1 MLRNLKEFKLP
12 EIEEKVLK
20 FWKENQV
27 FEKSLKLREKGKK
40 FRFFEGP
47 PTANGRPGIHHILAR
62 SFKDV
67 IPRFKTMQGYFVRR
81 KAGWD
86 THGLPVEIEIEKE
99 LGLKNKQDIEKF
111 GIAEFNE
118 KAKASVWKYK
128 DEWEKLTDRIGFWL
142 DLKNPYITYKNDYI
156 ESLWWVFK
164 EIAKRGLLAKSFKI
178 VPYCPRCQT
187 PLSSH
192 EMGMPGVYQKVKDP
206 SVYVKFALRQA
217 QGRRVKNKE
226 FLLVWT
232 TTPWTLPSNLAVAVN
247 PELTYT
253 KYKVG
258 KDYLWSFNPPPVE
271 VGTDIEVIEKVSGKK
286 LIGLEYE
293 LLFKVKGPW
302 LNNKKFFKVYGADFV
317 STEDGTGMVHIAP
330 AFGEED
336 MNLIKGVQK
345 ELVGQIPITIDE
357 KGLVQKG
364 LPGAGKFVKKAD
376 AEIIKNLEKRKI
388 LFKSGVI
395 EHDYPFCWR
404 CSAPLLYFSQF
415 SWFVEMSR
423 LREKLLKN
431 NEKINWVPEHIKEG
445 RFGEWLREIKDW
457 AISRNRYWG
466 TPLPIWECADCD
478 NREVIGS
485 LEDLDK
491 LRFSE
496 NQFFILRHGESDH
509 NLKGIIAAGPER
521 GKNISKL
528 TLKGK
533 KQIGKAAEKLKK
545 QLGKGKLDYIFVSPY
560 FRTRETAKIVAKLTK
575 AKIIVD
581 KRLSELNCGIFN
593 WQHIK
598 EYRKFFSNPL
608 EQFTKTP
615 PGGENSTDV
624 KKRIF
629 EAILEINS
637 KYKNKNIL
645 IVSHG
650 DPLWVLDGVLK
661 GLTNEEILKSDYVE
675 VDGDAQKLNFHNW
688 PYNQIGE
695 LDLHRPYVD
704 SIYLRCKECNGKME
718 RVKEVADVWFDSGAM
733 PFAQDHY
740 PFACAQVKS
749 EKLKVKSLEEC
760 IDFPADYI
768 SEGIDQTR
776 GWFYTLLAVATALGL
791 ESPYKNVVTLGLVLD
806 KNGQKMSKS
815 KGNVVS
821 PWDMVNKYGAD
832 AVRWYFYTINP
843 PGEPKKFDEADLGKM
858 LRKFIMT
865 IYNSFI
871 FLNTYAQKVQSSKFK
886 VESKNILDKW
896 ILVRLNQAIA
906 DVTGNLEKYDI
917 NNAGKSLEAFV
928 DDLSRWYIRRSRTR
942 LQKPDDQK
950 DFEAASMTLNYCLLE
965 LSKLIAPFTPFFAD
979 ALYKSLAGGGLS
991 VHLADWPEADKK
1003 SIDYALLEK
1012 MEEVRRISSLAL
1024 ALRAEK
1030 GIKVRQPLQKLEV
1043 KSKKLEAR
1051 DLEFIDILKDEVNV
1065 KSVKWNIEMEKEI
1078 DFDIKITPEL
1088 KEEGLLREL
1097 VRMVQGLRHDANYVP
1112 KDKIALMVEAPKEL
1126 CGIWERNAVLL
1137 KKEVGAKSVEFKKS
1151 EKFDAELNSKLDG
1164 QPIWI
1169 GVRKV

>member
-1 MLRNLKEFKLP
+1 MLRGLKEFKLP

-20 FWKENQV
+20 FWKENQI
-27 FEKSLKLREKGKK
+27 FEKSLRLREKSKK

-47 PTANGRPGIHHILAR
+47 PTANGRPGIHHVLAR

-142 DLKNPYITYKNDYI
+142 DLKNPYITYKPEYI
-156 ESLWWVFK
+156 ESLWWIFK
-164 EIAKRGLLAKSFKI
+164 QFADKDLLKKSFKI

-187 PLSSH
+187 PLSTH

-206 SVYVKFALRQA
+206 SVYIKFKL
-217 QGRRVKNKE
+217 KNKE
-226 FLLVWT
+226 YLLVWT

-253 KYKVG
+253 KYKIG
-258 KDYLWSFNPPPVE
+258 KDYLWSFNPPPAE

-293 LLFKVKGPW
+293 PLFKVKGPW
-302 LNNKKFFKVYGADFV
+302 LKNKKFFKVYGADFV

-336 MNLIKGVQK
+336 MNLIKEVQK

-364 LPGAGKFVKKAD
+364 LPGAGKFVKKSD
-376 AEIIKNLEKRKI
+376 EDIIKDLEKRKI

-415 SWFVEMSR
+415 SWFVEISR
-423 LREKLLKN
+423 LKDKLLKN

-466 TPLPIWECADCD
+466 TPLPIWECIDCD
-478 NREVIGS
+478 HRDVVGS

-496 NQFFILRHGESDH
+496 NQFFILRHGESEH

-528 TLKGK
+528 TPKGK
-533 KQIGKAAEKLKK
+533 KQIEKVTEKLKN
-545 QLGKGKLDYIFVSPY
+545 QLGKGKLDYIFTSPY
-560 FRTRETAKIVAKLTK
+560 FRTKETAKIVAKATK

-581 KRLSELNCGIFN
+581 KRLAELNCGIFN
-593 WQHIK
+593 WQPIK
-598 EYRKFFSNPL
+598 EYKKFFTNSL

-615 PGGENSTDV
+615 PGGENLNNV
-624 KKRIF
+624 KGRMF
-629 EAILEINS
+629 ESVLDINS
-637 KYKNKNIL
+637 KYQDKNIL

-650 DPLWVLDGVLK
+650 DPLWVLDGALN
-661 GLTNEEILKSDYVE
+661 GLTNGGILKSDYIE
-675 VDGDAQKLNFHNW
+675 VDGDAEKLNLHNW
-688 PYNQIGE
+688 PYNKNGE

-704 SIYLRCKECNGKME
+704 SIYLRCKMCKGKME

-740 PFACAQVKS
+740 PFSCVQVKS
-749 EKLKVKSLEEC
+749 PKLKIKSLDEC

-791 ESPYKNVVTLGLVLD
+791 ESPYKNVITLGLVLD

-821 PWDMVNKYGAD
+821 PWDIVNKYGAD
-832 AVRWYFYTINP
+832 TVRWYFYTINP
-843 PGEPKKFDEADLGKM
+843 PGEPKKFDDADLSKM

-865 IYNSFI
+865 IYNSFV
-871 FLNTYAQKVQSSKFK
+871 FLDTYGPKLGIGKQ
-886 VESKNILDKW
+886 ETGNKNILDKW
-896 ILVRLNQAIA
+896 ILARLNQTIA
-906 DVTGNLEKYDI
+906 DTTNNLEKYGVSE
-917 NNAGKSLEAFV
+917 AGKSLEVFV
-928 DDLSRWYIRRSRTR
+928 DDLSRWYIRRSRSR
-942 LQKPDDQK
+942 LQKPEDKK
-950 DFEAASMTLNYCLLE
+950 DFESASATLHYCLSE

-979 ALYKSLAGGGLS
+979 ALYKSLVVGNELS
-991 VHLADWPEADKK
+991 VHFADWPKSDKK
-1003 SIDYALLEK
+1003 SIDYSLLEK
-1012 MEEVRRISSLAL
+1012 MEEVRRLSSLAL

-1043 KSKKLEAR
+1043 RSKKLEAR
-1051 DLEFIDILKDEVNV
+1051 DLELIEILKDEVNIKEV
-1065 KSVKWNIEMEKEI
+1065 GWNMAMEEEVSLDLI
-1078 DFDIKITPEL
+1078 ITPQL
-1088 KEEGLLREL
+1088 KEEGLAREL
-1097 VRMVQGLRHDANYVP
+1097 IRMVQGLRHDANYVP
-1112 KDKIALMVEAPKEL
+1112 KDRIILMVEAPKEL
-1126 CGIWERNAVLL
+1126 RGIWERNADAL

-1151 EKFDAELNSKLDG
+1151 EKFDAELNSKLDIY
-1164 QPIWI
+1164 PIWI
-1169 GVRKV
+1169 GVRKI